1 MKEYIIA
8 TDVGSDLPKE
18 VVDKYG
24 IEMFHL
30 VPFLDGTDVRGIANS
45 EFYDKMRSGST
56 SSTSAGNVAD
66 ITDFFEGI
74 ISKSEGKD
82 ILYIGFSSGMS
93 SQSQTAA
100 LVADEINE
108 KYGRKAVTV
117 IDSLC
122 ACAGHG
128 YLVHTA
134 LSNRENG
141 MSLEENAAYIEKI
154 KLNMCHWFTVGSL
167 TYLKRGGRIS
177 SLSALAGTILNIKP
191 ILRVDDNGKIVG
203 HSKTKGRMGSLKGL
217 CEKVKENI
225 DYSYGKTVY
234 IGHGDC
240 IEDANAVADM
250 IRQETDVDNVVIYEI
265 GPVIGAH
272 SGPDTIAIFFYGA
285 NR

>member
-8 TDVGSDLPKE
+8 TDVASDLPKE
-18 VVDKYG
+18 VIDKYE
-24 IEMFHL
+24 IKMFHL
-30 VPFLDGTDVRGIANS
+30 VPFLDGKDVRGISNID
-45 EFYDKMRSGST
+45 FYNKMRSGST
-56 SSTSAGNVAD
+56 SSTSAGNIAD

-74 ISKSEGKD
+74 ISDEGKD
-82 ILYIGFSSGMS
+82 ILYIGFSSGLS

-100 LVADEINE
+100 FVAEEINE
-108 KYGRKAVTV
+108 KYGRQVVTV

-122 ACAGHG
+122 ACAGQG

-141 MSLEENAAYIEKI
+141 MSLSENAEYIEKV

-167 TYLKRGGRIS
+167 TYLKRGGRVS
-177 SLSALAGTILNIKP
+177 SFAALAGTILNIKP
-191 ILRVDDNGKIVG
+191 ILKIDDNGKIIG
-203 HSKTKGRMGSLKGL
+203 HSKAKGRKGSLKDL
-217 CEKVKENI
+217 CQKVKENI

-240 IEDANAVADM
+240 IDDANAVADM

-272 SGPDTIAIFFYGA
+272 AGPDTIAIFFYGA